1 MSTGFFKKRAVRER
15 WRGVT
20 RWWLPL
26 FAVLAVSCGREKGA
40 GTVSPPEELSPLET
54 VRSLEAANSRL
65 DVSLADTRAYPRE
78 IRSILSRG
86 SVIFAMTA
94 ADQKPF
100 FYQEET
106 TGELIGLDVEIAY
119 EIANRLGVRAVFN
132 RDAASF
138 DGVVT
143 KVVNK
148 EADIALSKL
157 SRTMR
162 RAELV
167 RYTKPYI
174 VFRQALLV
182 NRLEFAKIG
191 PEDQLPGY
199 IKNFQGSLGVIK
211 NSSYENYAA
220 VNFPAAAIEAFD
232 TWGETVDA
240 LFAGKV
246 LAVYRDEGEIL
257 IVNAI
262 RKDAAMLMK
271 TVFIND
277 QQDPIAMAV
286 NADAPFLQEWLNVFL
301 EEYLPQKPEEFI
313 TARIVRRHFGAGA
326 P

>member
-1 MSTGFFKKRAVRER
+1 MSDGFFREGVAKER
-15 WRGVT
+15 YHRVISLWFALFCALSVSCDRNNSGVT
-20 RWWLPL
+20 T
-26 FAVLAVSCGREKGA
+26 A
-40 GTVSPPEELSPLET
+40 PPEDPSPLET
-54 VRSLEAANSRL
+54 VRSLEAVNSRME
-65 DVSLADTRAYPRE
+65 ADSDTGAYPRE
-78 IRSILSRG
+78 IQSILSRG
-86 SVIFAMTA
+86 SVVFAMTA

-100 FYQEET
+100 FYKEES

-132 RDAASF
+132 REATSF

-143 KVVNK
+143 KVVNN

-167 RYTKPYI
+167 RYTVPYI
-174 VFRQALLV
+174 VFRQALLI

-191 PEDQLPGY
+191 TEDYLPAY
-199 IKNFQGSLGVIK
+199 IKNFHGSLGVIK

-220 VNFPAAAIEAFD
+220 VNFPAADIKSFD

-240 LFAGKV
+240 LFDGKV

-257 IVNAI
+257 IVNAL

-286 NADAPFLQEWLNVFL
+286 NADAPLLQEWLNVFID
-301 EEYLPQKPEEFI
+301 EYLRQRPEEFI

-326 P
+326 S